1 MNWSK
6 TRALAPLLVALLVL
20 VAGCGSPGD
29 GTDTEPG
36 VESPAGDVEESPGM
50 TDGETTDGEM
60 TDGETTEDGNMTDG
74 ETTDVEMTEE
84 GTDDGLG
91 NETSTDDG
99 LGNETTTDDGFGNE
113 TTTAAT

>member
-20 VAGCGSPGD
+20 VAGCGGPGD

-36 VESPAGDVEESPGM
+36 VDSPAGDVEESPGM
-50 TDGETTDGEM
+50 TDSGTDDGLGTET
-60 TDGETTEDGNMTDG
+60 TTEDGNMTEG
-74 ETTDVEMTEE
+74 EMTDSEMTDN

-91 NETSTDDG
+91 NETTTEG
-99 LGNETTTDDGFGNE
+99 EFGNETTTDDGFGNE
-113 TTTAAT
+113 TTAAST